1 MAGGVAKVRRK
12 VSLDCNG
19 EGHLE
24 EHMTEDI
31 SNDENKTM
39 VARPQTVMLMGTS
52 SHVGKSILAT
62 ALCRIFHQWGRRVV
76 PFKAQ
81 NMALNSYVTKDGLE
95 MGRAQVAQAEA
106 AGLAPAVDMNP
117 VLLKPTG
124 NACSQ
129 VVVDGRPIGNLSA
142 KEYHKGK
149 SVELWQNVTAA
160 LGRLA
165 TQYDTIVIEG
175 AGSPAEIN
183 LKADDIVNMRVA
195 RYLHAPVLL
204 IADIDRGGSLAALVG
219 TLELL
224 TPEERALV
232 RGLVINKFRGDVT
245 LLQPAVDFLEKKT
258 GKPVLGIVPHIDD
271 LGIDDEDSV
280 SLEEKEAASDMK
292 KELTLAVI
300 ETPKI
305 SNFTDFEALAD
316 EPDAQVVYVK
326 AVAELRAAK
335 PDAILLPGSKN
346 TTQDLLHLR
355 RHGLEGAIAEAVAG
369 GTPLIGICGG
379 YQMMGEEVRDPLH
392 TESEND
398 AVRGLG
404 YLPMVTTFAAEKRTV
419 QVKADCPALEFLDGA
434 LCAKGLPGYE
444 IHMGRTDFTVPV
456 RHPFHITWQGA
467 ERVNVWDGALRDDG
481 QCFGTYIHGL
491 FDHDGFRRQFLNV
504 LRHRKGLPELPIQR
518 NRRREKERAYDRLA
532 ETVRNALDMKK
543 LCAIMKTAAAECKEW
558 HDDGP
563 VDTMKELLQNE

>member
-1 MAGGVAKVRRK
+1 MNETK
-12 VSLDCNG
+12 L
-19 EGHLE
+19 
-24 EHMTEDI
+24 T
-31 SNDENKTM
+31 
-39 VARPQTVMLMGTS
+39 RPQTVMLMGTS

-62 ALCRIFHQWGRRVV
+62 ALCRIFHQWGRRVA

-81 NMALNSYVTKDGLE
+81 NMALNSFVTRDGLE

-106 AGLAPAVDMNP
+106 AGLAPTVDMNP

-124 NACSQ
+124 SACSQ

-149 SVELWQNVTAA
+149 SVELWGNVTAA
-160 LGRLA
+160 LDRLA
-165 TQYDTIVIEG
+165 ARYDTIVIEG

-224 TPEERALV
+224 TPEERGLV

-258 GKPVLGIVPHIDD
+258 GKPVLGIVPHIDEM
-271 LGIDDEDSV
+271 GIDDEDSV
-280 SLEEKEAASDMK
+280 SLEEKEAGQKTDAPSD
-292 KELTLAVI
+292 LTLAVV

-316 EPDAQVVYVK
+316 EPDVTVVYVK
-326 AVAELRAAK
+326 TVAELRAARA
-335 PDAILLPGSKN
+335 DAILLPGSKN
-346 TTQDLLHLR
+346 TTEDLLHLR
-355 RHGLEGAIAEAVAG
+355 KHGIEGAIAEAVAG

-379 YQMMGEEVRDPLH
+379 YQMLGEEIRDPEH
-392 TESEND
+392 TESQND

-404 YLPMVTTFAAEKRTV
+404 YLPMVTTFEAEKRTV
-419 QVKADCPALEFLDGA
+419 QVTADCPGLEFLDGA
-434 LCAKGLPGYE
+434 LCAKGMPGYE
-444 IHMGRTDFTVPV
+444 IHMGRTEFTAPV
-456 RHPFHITWQGA
+456 RHPFHLTWQGA
-467 ERVNVWDGALRDDG
+467 ERVNRWDGALRDDG
-481 QCFGTYIHGL
+481 QVFGTYLHGV

-504 LRHRKGLPELPIQR
+504 LRHKKGLQELPIQR
-518 NRRREKERAYDRLA
+518 NRRREKEKAYDRLA
-532 ETVRNALDMKK
+532 ATVKNAIDMKK
-543 LCAIMKTAAAECKEW
+543 LCAIMRAAAEECNEW

-563 VDTMKELLQNE
+563 VDTMDVLLKNHENA